1 MPRIDFFIMSV
12 KSKIAVIAPVLVLVV
27 MYPVFQVLAHIF
39 PGNWRIAWLL
49 GLLIYWIIWGLGFS
63 WFMIGKT
70 TIRTLIT
77 PQRPTLKIILLVL
90 LPVVLTALFK
100 HVCGESGYDSPD
112 TLIYILVLLTP
123 LGNGLF
129 EEILWRGVYMTLFPR
144 NLWLRI
150 VWPGI
155 WFALWHY
162 APGSINPERGH
173 VPALMIGALFLGFY
187 SAFLAKRTDTIW
199 WSIIVHVLGGIIIVI

>member
-1 MPRIDFFIMSV
+1 MSA

-27 MYPVFQVLAHIF
+27 MYPVFQFLAHIF

-49 GLLIYWIIWGLGFS
+49 GLFIYWIIWGLGFS
-63 WFMIGKT
+63 WLMIGKK
-70 TIRTLIT
+70 TIQALIT
-77 PQRPTLKIILLVL
+77 PQRPTFGIFLLVL
-90 LPVVLTALFK
+90 FPLIMTAIFK
-100 HVCGESGYDSPD
+100 FIPGGTAYDKTD
-112 TLIYILVLLTP
+112 TLMYLFVLLTP
-123 LGNGLF
+123 FFNGFF
-129 EEILWRGVYMTLFPR
+129 EETLWRGVYMTLFPR

-162 APGSINPERGH
+162 APGSISPNKGH
-173 VPALMIGALFLGFY
+173 VLALMIGALFLGLY
-187 SAFLAKRTDTIW
+187 SAFLAKRTNTIW